1 MVSLYIAIGLINRL
15 TIYFKKAIFLMA
27 FLFIAKAK
35 GQTPGLGTW
44 SVVSSKYTFGIHWN
58 VFFET
63 QLRSQSFYNNFH
75 YHEYKG
81 GVGYNFQKRISAILA
96 MGHYVTYQ
104 PDGNFKSPQLG
115 NEFRIWEQFVL
126 NNNINRLKIE
136 HRYRIEQRFT
146 KDGYRNRFRYRL
158 NALYPINNL
167 VIKEKTW
174 YLSFNNEIFLNNNG
188 MIFEQNRMY
197 GGIGYQ
203 MNKQFTLQAGFMN
216 RWDNFGQGKQQS
228 KNFFQT
234 VLLFSLNEFKS
245 GRELHPSSID

>member
-1 MVSLYIAIGLINRL
+1 
-15 TIYFKKAIFLMA
+15 MA
-27 FLFIAKAK
+27 FLFATNAYS
-35 GQTPGLGTW
+35 QTPGLGTW
-44 SVVSSKYTFGIHWN
+44 SVISTKYTFNKQWN
-58 VFFET
+58 VFFEA

-81 GVGYNFQKRISAILA
+81 GIGYNFPKSISAILA

-104 PDGNFKSPQLG
+104 TDGNFKSPQIT

-136 HRYRIEQRFT
+136 HRYRIEQRFLT
-146 KDGYRNRFRYRL
+146 DGYRNRFRYRL

-174 YLSFNNEIFLNNNG
+174 YLSLNNEVFLNNDG
-188 MIFEQNRMY
+188 MIFEQNRIY

-203 MNKQFTLQAGFMN
+203 VNKQLTLQAGYMN
-216 RWDNFGQGKQQS
+216 RMDNLGPGKQQS

-245 GRELHPSSID
+245 GRELLPSSVD